1 VIKHKLPNSRF
12 VSPVCVGDFIVFGE
26 EEIGGCLGS
35 LPDTYDGANCFQ
47 VLEVHHRWDTS
58 REFGSDDVIPV
69 LKPCFNP
76 LLSD

>member
-1 VIKHKLPNSRF
+1 MLVISSCLARKRL
-12 VSPVCVGDFIVFGE
+12 G
-26 EEIGGCLGS
+26 GGCLGS